1 MRYLHISLLV
11 IFLSFALMHQQ
22 AKASEYGI
30 ATTAHIITEMIK
42 GTDLNEKEIINA
54 EKQKQIHTT
63 SLEIV
68 SVVFKSLPN
77 IFDGISAKL
86 RQETDKKYKCSLQS
100 KDYKNEECND

>member
-1 MRYLHISLLV
+1 MKYLYISLLV
-11 IFLSFALMHQQ
+11 IFIFFGFAHQQ
-22 AKASEYGI
+22 AKANDYGT
-30 ATTAHIITEMIK
+30 ATTAHIISEMIK
-42 GTDLNEKEIINA
+42 GTDLNEKEILNA
-54 EKQKQIHTT
+54 ETQRQIHTT
-63 SLEIV
+63 SLKIV

>member
-1 MRYLHISLLV
+1 MKYFFT
-11 IFLSFALMHQQ
+11 IFTFTIWAALTWSNNV
-22 AKASEYGI
+22 KASEYGI

-42 GTDLNEKEIINA
+42 GTDLNEKEILNA
-54 EKQKQIHTT
+54 ETQKQIHTT
-63 SLEIV
+63 SLKIV

>member
-1 MRYLHISLLV
+1 MKYLYISLLV
-11 IFLSFALMHQQ
+11 IFIFFGFAHQQ
-22 AKASEYGI
+22 TKANDYGT
-30 ATTAHIITEMIK
+30 ATTAHIISEMIK
-42 GTDLNEKEIINA
+42 GTDLNEKEILNA
-54 EKQKQIHTT
+54 ETQKQIHTT
-63 SLEIV
+63 SLKIV